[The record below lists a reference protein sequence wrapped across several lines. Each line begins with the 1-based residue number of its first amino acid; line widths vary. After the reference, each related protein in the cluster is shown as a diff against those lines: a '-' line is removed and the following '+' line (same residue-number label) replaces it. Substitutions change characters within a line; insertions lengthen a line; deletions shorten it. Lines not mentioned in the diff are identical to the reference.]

1 MARVA
6 GKVALI
12 TGGARGMGL
21 SHAELLLKEG
31 AKVVITDILDGAKE
45 AERLG
50 DHCLYFKH
58 DVTKREDWERV
69 VAETEKAFGPINILV
84 NNAGIAGFAPW
95 DSRTDEDYERHYK
108 INQLGV
114 YLGMQIT
121 APSMMKAK
129 SGSIINI
136 SSIAGL
142 GGAAGLMAY
151 TASKF
156 AVRGMTKVAAIDYGQ
171 FNIRSNSIHPG
182 VIATPMTLDNPN
194 VDKSMIDAMANNNPL
209 GRIGEPIEV
218 SNLVLFLASDESSFM
233 TGAEFVIDGGQTCKI

>member
-1 MARVA
+1 MARVS

-31 AKVVITDILDGAKE
+31 AKVVITDILDGSKE
-45 AERLG
+45 ADRLG
-50 DHCLYFKH
+50 EHCLFFKH
-58 DVTKREDWERV
+58 DVTSRADWERV
-69 VAETEKAFGPINILV
+69 VADTEKAFGPINILV

-95 DSRTDEDYERHYK
+95 DARTDEDYDKHYK

-114 YLGMQIT
+114 YLGMEVT

-136 SSIAGL
+136 SSIAGR

-151 TASKF
+151 TATKF
-156 AVRGMTKVAAIDYGQ
+156 AVRGMTKVAALDFGSY
-171 FNIRSNSIHPG
+171 NIRSNSIHPG
-182 VIATPMTLDNPN
+182 VIGTPMTLDNPN
-194 VDKSMIDAMANNNPL
+194 VDKSMVEAMAQNNPL

-233 TGAEFVIDGGQTCKI
+233 TGAEFVIDGGQTCKY

>member
-1 MARVA
+1 MARVT

-21 SHAELLLKEG
+21 SHAEVLLKEG
-31 AKVVITDILDGAKE
+31 AKVVITDILDGSKE
-45 AERLG
+45 ADRLG
-50 DHCLYFKH
+50 DHCRFFKH

-95 DSRTDEDYERHYK
+95 DARTDEDYEKHYK
-108 INQLGV
+108 INQMGV

-142 GGAAGLMAY
+142 GGSAGLMAY
-151 TASKF
+151 TATKF
-156 AVRGMTKVAAIDYGQ
+156 AVRGMTKVAALDYGS

-182 VIATPMTLDNPN
+182 VIATPMTLDNPS
-194 VDKSMIDAMANNNPL
+194 VDKSMIDMMAQNNPL

-233 TGAEFVIDGGQTCKI
+233 TGAEFVIDGGQTCKY